1 MGYTVYENICFHKMA
16 LKKRVSFILIFYF
29 KVGTKMQFPV
39 HTLSSVTV
47 ELVARLLRKM
57 ASTDIAV
64 ASRVHDFHHNYSFHI
79 CIYFLEYVTNVKSQ
93 NQSLFVLENK
103 KHANYY
109 LTSASLM
116 FSLANSSRFF
126 TVLS

>member
-1 MGYTVYENICFHKMA
+1 MGYTVYENICFQKMA

-57 ASTDIAV
+57 ASTDMIAV
-64 ASRVHDFHHNYSFHI
+64 AYRVHDFQHNHSFHI
-79 CIYFLEYVTNVKSQ
+79 CFYFLEYVTNVKSQ

-103 KHANYY
+103 KDANYY
-109 LTSASLM
+109 LTSASLH
-116 FSLANSSRFF
+116 NYY
-126 TVLS
+126 

>member
-57 ASTDIAV
+57 ASTDMIAV
-64 ASRVHDFHHNYSFHI
+64 YI
-79 CIYFLEYVTNVKSQ
+79 CFYFLEYVTNVKSQ

-103 KHANYY
+103 KDANYY
-109 LTSASLM
+109 LTSASLD
-116 FSLANSSRFF
+116 NYY
-126 TVLS
+126 

>member
-57 ASTDIAV
+57 ASTDMIAV
-64 ASRVHDFHHNYSFHI
+64 ASACMIFNITTAF
-79 CIYFLEYVTNVKSQ
+79 IYVSIFSSTLQTLNCKISP
-93 NQSLFVLENK
+93 
-103 KHANYY
+103 Y
-109 LTSASLM
+109 LL
-116 FSLANSSRFF
+116 
-126 TVLS
+126 

>member
-29 KVGTKMQFPV
+29 KIGTKMQFPV

-57 ASTDIAV
+57 ASTDMIAV
-64 ASRVHDFHHNYSFHI
+64 ESRVHDFQHNYSFHI
-79 CIYFLEYVTNVKSQ
+79 CFYFLEYVTNVKSQ

-103 KHANYY
+103 KDANYY
-109 LTSASLM
+109 LTSASLD
-116 FSLANSSRFF
+116 NYY
-126 TVLS
+126 

>member
-57 ASTDIAV
+57 ASTDMIAV
-64 ASRVHDFHHNYSFHI
+64 ESRVLDFQHNYSFHI
-79 CIYFLEYVTNVKSQ
+79 CFYFLEYVTNVKSQ

-103 KHANYY
+103 KDANYY
-109 LTSASLM
+109 LTSASLD
-116 FSLANSSRFF
+116 NYY
-126 TVLS
+126 